1 MSDQCEPDMR
11 VRTAHR
17 DRCHAER
24 RLTGVRARS
33 ESLLLFPLRSRQSV
47 SKVRSTKSES
57 DVSHDAAQ
65 PVGPVNGG
73 TVTINCN
80 DDQRF
85 SAGGGARAPGAV
97 MGGGGGD
104 TGV

>member
-11 VRTAHR
+11 VRTAYR
-17 DRCHAER
+17 DGR

-33 ESLLLFPLRSRQSV
+33 ESLLLFPLRSWQSV

-85 SAGGGARAPGAV
+85 SAGAGPGPPGRSWAV
-97 MGGGGGD
+97 GEGIPECRH
-104 TGV
+104 

>member
-1 MSDQCEPDMR
+1 MS
-11 VRTAHR
+11 RTCVSGPR
-17 DRCHAER
+17 TVTLTW
-24 RLTGVRARS
+24 LTGVRARS

-73 TVTINCN
+73 TVTINKRSELN
-80 DDQRF
+80 
-85 SAGGGARAPGAV
+85 
-97 MGGGGGD
+97 
-104 TGV
+104 